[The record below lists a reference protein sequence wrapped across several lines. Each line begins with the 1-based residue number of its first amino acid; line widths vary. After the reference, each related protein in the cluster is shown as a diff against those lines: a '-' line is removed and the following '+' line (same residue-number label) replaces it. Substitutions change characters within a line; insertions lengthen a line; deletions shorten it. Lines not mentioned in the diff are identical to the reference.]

1 MEKNIDRLSWIRDL
15 VMMEERMEESGL
27 VDMNLGYDNDRVL
40 ATETLRFLEQLKEAM
55 IDATN
60 TFNEMKSLPLGR
72 IKVYGIAKTQAD
84 FMLFRNGFKMI
95 FTLKQPG
102 VIGIRFNFLGP
113 NHYMTQAPSMIP
125 QKPGSDP
132 MASQGAGATSLME
145 ENLLIAKKGAFQE
158 LIWTFQDAPINVGA
172 MIRYHLSLFIRESA
186 K

>member
-1 MEKNIDRLSWIRDL
+1 MEKTIDRFSWIRDL
-15 VMMEERMEESGL
+15 VQIEERMDETGV
-27 VDMNLGYDNDRVL
+27 VDMSMGYDNERML
-40 ATETLRFLEQLKEAM
+40 ALESLRFLELLKESM

-60 TFNEMKSLPLGR
+60 TFNEMKNLPLGR

-95 FTLKQPG
+95 FTMKQPG
-102 VIGIRFNFLGP
+102 VIGVRFNFLGP
-113 NHYMTQAPSMIP
+113 NQYMSAIP
-125 QKPGSDP
+125 QSPNTSAG
-132 MASQGAGATSLME
+132 GTGATSLME

-158 LIWTFQDAPINVGA
+158 LIWTFNDQVINVNA

>member
-1 MEKNIDRLSWIRDL
+1 
-15 VMMEERMEESGL
+15 
-27 VDMNLGYDNDRVL
+27 
-40 ATETLRFLEQLKEAM
+40 M

-102 VIGIRFNFLGP
+102 IIGIRFNFLGP
-113 NHYMTQAPSMIP
+113 NQYMPGSLSMIP
-125 QKPGSDP
+125 SGPGSE
-132 MASQGAGATSLME
+132 SSLSGAGASSLME
-145 ENLLIAKKGAFQE
+145 ENQLIAKTGPFQE
-158 LIWTFQDAPINVGA
+158 LVWTFQDKPINVSA
-172 MIRYHLSLFIRESA
+172 LIRYHLSLFIRESA